1 MKKGYEI
8 EKLFAYKK
16 DDEDKLTWV
25 PGVVTN
31 VLSRNDEKI
40 VATIKWDEKMIADGE
55 SDESDEHLFKNKWNP
70 SLPKPGA
77 WRQDLRHLMLKIE

>member
-55 SDESDEHLFKNKWNP
+55 SEESDGHLFKNKWNQ
-70 SLPKPGA
+70 SLPKQGT